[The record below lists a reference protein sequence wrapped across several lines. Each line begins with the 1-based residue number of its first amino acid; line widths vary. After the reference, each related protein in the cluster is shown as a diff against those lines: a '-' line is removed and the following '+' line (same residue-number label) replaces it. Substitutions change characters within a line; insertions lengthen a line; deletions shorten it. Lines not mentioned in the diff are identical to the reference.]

1 MLTPPPTSLSVVST
15 TFTEK
20 SNYGLPLVS
29 VTTPKKQHDP
39 ESDQV
44 NLVPPSFSGVP
55 HPSFSLSQECV
66 LLSLNLVLLIFQSFL
81 AKTNI
86 LTTS

>member
-55 HPSFSLSQECV
+55 RPSFSLSQEC
-66 LLSLNLVLLIFQSFL
+66 SFVF
-81 AKTNI
+81 KFG
-86 LTTS
+86 TSNFSKLFGQD

>member
-15 TFTEK
+15 TFTEI
-20 SNYGLPLVS
+20 SNYGLPLIS
-29 VTTPKKQHDP
+29 VATPKKQHDP

-44 NLVPPSFSGVP
+44 NLVP

-81 AKTNI
+81 AKTKI